1 MSLVSILIIFLVIA
15 LGFWLVYRYS
25 PEPLRTILL
34 WVISIALVVWL
45 LYVLGFWGHIAGIRL

>member
-1 MSLVSILIIFLVIA
+1 MSLVSILTIFLVIS
-15 LGFWLVYRYS
+15 LGFWLVYKYS

-45 LYVLGFWGHIAGIRL
+45 LYVLGFWSHIAGIRL

>member
-15 LGFWLVYRYS
+15 LGFWLVYKYS

-34 WVISIALVVWL
+34 LVISIALVVWL
-45 LYVLGFWGHIAGIRL
+45 LYVLGFWSHIAGIRL